1 MTQRLLRSVPV
12 AILMTTALAWN
23 LPATAQTTT
32 GSGVPMSASSG
43 ATPAPAPARPA
54 QSTPATGGA
63 ATGGSGLPADFS
75 PAMPASAASAAPRG
89 GGYGPST
96 SPKTPG
102 GSKP

>member
-23 LPATAQTTT
+23 LPATAQT
-32 GSGVPMSASSG
+32 A
-43 ATPAPAPARPA
+43 APAPARPA